1 MQLLR
6 NALSAPSTFRNLWIA
21 TTISAEPSSTYFL
34 TKSSLSSRSSPLR
47 NFKSTASRNLKL
59 GVQSTNLKFCRSKTC
74 PKTITSSDNHLL
86 SSSSK
91 MWVHRPELRASSIRT
106 TRNRLFRTPF
116 KTARYSISMVWKLWI
131 LSAINS
137 NSINSSKTA
146 HSFPKRTKVLLST
159 SLRSIRLRKSS
170 LIS

>member
-34 TKSSLSSRSSPLR
+34 TKSSLNNKSSPSR
-47 NFKSTASRNLKL
+47 NFKSMASRNLKL

-74 PKTITSSDNHLL
+74 PRTIISSDNLLL

-91 MWVHRPELRASSIRT
+91 KWVHRPELRESSIRT
-106 TRNRLFRTPF
+106 TRSHLFRTPF
-116 KTARYSISMVWKLWI
+116 KTARCSISMVWKLWI

-137 NSINSSKTA
+137 NSINSSKTVL
-146 HSFPKRTKVLLST
+146 SFLKRTKALLST